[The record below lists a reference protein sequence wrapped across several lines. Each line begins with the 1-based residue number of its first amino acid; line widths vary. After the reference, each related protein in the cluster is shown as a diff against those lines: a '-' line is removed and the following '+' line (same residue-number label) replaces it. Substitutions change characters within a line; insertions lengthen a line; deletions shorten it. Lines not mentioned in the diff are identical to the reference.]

1 MSEQRTT
8 PEPADGGPAA
18 NHPFAAS
25 DDGARPC
32 RYLLTMFPYPSGDL
46 HMGHA
51 EVFAITDVVA
61 RHWRAKGFD
70 VLNPVGWDSFGLPAE
85 NAAIRRGEHPAVFT
99 EANIATQAASIE
111 RYGVSFDW
119 SRRLHTHEPAYY
131 RWTQWLFAR
140 LHERGLAY
148 RAEAEV
154 NWCPHDRTV
163 LANEQVVDGACE
175 RCGTA
180 VVARSLTQWFFR
192 TTAYAD
198 RLLDDMTLLEP
209 GWPAHVLTM
218 QRNWIGR
225 SVGPDGEPTYRLHDW
240 LISRQRYW
248 GAPIPV
254 VHCAACGEVLVPDD
268 ELPVELPHLEGD
280 HLAPGG
286 VSPLAAARDWVETTC
301 PRCGG
306 RAERD
311 TDTMDT
317 FVDSSWYFLRYLSP
331 GYDGG
336 PFRPEDAARWM
347 PTALYVGGVEHATMH
362 LLYAR
367 FVTKVLY
374 DMGLVP
380 SPEPY
385 ARLMNQGQVVNHG
398 RAMSKSLGNGVD
410 LAAELDRHG
419 VDAVRLAMLFAGP
432 PEDDVD
438 WADVS
443 PGAMRTFLARVLRLV
458 PAPGPSSSRG
468 SSVSRPGSRHAR
480 PAELRRTVHRTVHD
494 VDGLVEAGRFNVAIA
509 RLMELVGEVRRAAS
523 ADVGTSDGGTHDG
536 GTHDGAEAYREAVS
550 AVAVLLSLFAPFTA
564 QELWER
570 LGRTTSVATQ
580 PWPEVDPAYLV
591 TSEVEAVVQVDGRV
605 RDRMPVLTDVAPAE
619 LERAALA
626 RPAVTRAIGGRPVRR
641 VVVRPPRLVN
651 VVTGP
656 GRTPDETPGV
666 LPA

>member
-1 MSEQRTT
+1 MTDTYRT
-8 PEPADGGPAA
+8 PGPAEE
-18 NHPFAAS
+18 HPFQAS
-25 DDGARPC
+25 DDGSRPR

-61 RHWRAKGFD
+61 RYWRAKGFD

-99 EANIATQAASIE
+99 EANIATQAASIR
-111 RYGVSFDW
+111 RYGASFDW

-140 LHERGLAY
+140 LYERGLAY
-148 RAEAEV
+148 RAAAEV
-154 NWCPHDRTV
+154 NWCPADRTV
-163 LANEQVVDGACE
+163 LANEQVRDGACD

-180 VVARSLTQWFFR
+180 VVRRSLTQWFFR
-192 TTAYAD
+192 ITAYAD
-198 RLLDDMTLLEP
+198 RLLDDMSLLDP

-225 SVGPDGEPTYRLHDW
+225 REGPDGATYRLHDW
-240 LISRQRYW
+240 LVSRQRYW
-248 GAPIPV
+248 GTPIPV
-254 VHCAACGEVLVPDD
+254 VHCPACGEVVVPDD

-280 HLAPGG
+280 ELVPGD
-286 VSPLAAARDWVETTC
+286 VSPLAGAHEWLRTRC

-306 RAERD
+306 PAERD

-347 PTALYVGGVEHATMH
+347 PAALYVGGVEHATMH

-385 ARLMNQGQVVNHG
+385 ARLMNQGQVINQG
-398 RAMSKSLGNGVD
+398 RSMSKSLGNGVD
-410 LAAELDRHG
+410 LAAELDRYG
-419 VDAVRLAMLFAGP
+419 ADAVRLAMLFSGP

-443 PGAMRTFLARVLRLV
+443 PAAMRKFLARVLRLV
-458 PAPGPSSSRG
+458 PPPGPSPHG
-468 SSVSRPGSRHAR
+468 SGSLPAR
-480 PAELRRTVHRTVHD
+480 LPAGATDALRRTVHRTVHD
-494 VDGLVEAGRFNVAIA
+494 VDGLIEAGRFNVAVA
-509 RLMELVGEVRRAAS
+509 RLMGLVGEVRRA
-523 ADVGTSDGGTHDG
+523 VSDGGTDAAAH
-536 GTHDGAEAYREAVS
+536 REAVA
-550 AVAVLLSLFAPFTA
+550 AVAVLLSLFAPGTA
-564 QELWER
+564 QDLWER
-570 LGRTTSVATQ
+570 LGRTTQVAAQ
-580 PWPEVDPAYLV
+580 PWPAVDPALLV
-591 TSEVEAVVQVDGRV
+591 TAEVEAVVLVDGKV
-605 RDRMPVLTDVAPAE
+605 RDRLSVPADVVAAD
-619 LERAALA
+619 LERAALE
-626 RPAVTRAIGGRPVRR
+626 RPAVGRALGGRTVRR
-641 VVVRPPRLVN
+641 VVVRPPHLVN
-651 VVTGP
+651 VVP
-656 GRTPDETPGV
+656 G
-666 LPA
+666 

>member
-1 MSEQRTT
+1 MSDTYRTPGAT
-8 PEPADGGPAA
+8 GDDEAA
-18 NHPFAAS
+18 GRPFEAS
-25 DDGARPC
+25 DDGVRPR

-61 RHWRAKGFD
+61 RYWRAKGFD

-99 EANIATQAASIE
+99 SANIATQAASIR

-119 SRRLHTHEPAYY
+119 SRRLHTHEPEYY

-148 RAEAEV
+148 RAAAEV
-154 NWCPHDRTV
+154 NWCPTDRTV

-180 VVARSLTQWFFR
+180 VVARTLTQWFLR
-192 TTAYAD
+192 ITAYAD
-198 RLLDDMTLLEP
+198 RLLDDMSLLEA

-225 SVGPDGEPTYRLHDW
+225 QDGPDGTTYRLHDW
-240 LISRQRYW
+240 LVSRQRYW

-254 VHCAACGEVLVPDD
+254 VHCPRCGEVVVPDD
-268 ELPVELPHLEGD
+268 QLPVELPHLEGD
-280 HLAPGG
+280 QLVPGD
-286 VSPLAAARDWVETTC
+286 VSPLAGAHDWVRTTC

-306 RAERD
+306 PAERD
-311 TDTMDT
+311 TDTLDT

-347 PTALYVGGVEHATMH
+347 PAALYVGGVEHATMH

-385 ARLMNQGQVVNHG
+385 ARLMNQGQVVNQG
-398 RAMSKSLGNGVD
+398 RAMSKSLGNGVE

-419 VDAVRLAMLFAGP
+419 VDAVRLAMLFSGP

-443 PGAMRTFLARVLRLV
+443 PGAMRKFLARVLRL
-458 PAPGPSSSRG
+458 ASFQG
-468 SSVSRPGSRHAR
+468 SVTPDGSAVS
-480 PAELRRTVHRTVHD
+480 LRRAVHRTVHD
-494 VDGLVEAGRFNVAIA
+494 VDGLVEAGRFNVAVA
-509 RLMELVGEVRRAAS
+509 RLMELVGAARRAAS
-523 ADVGTSDGGTHDG
+523 GGGVDAGTYG
-536 GTHDGAEAYREAVS
+536 EAVE
-550 AVAVLLSLFAPFTA
+550 AVAVLLSLFAPHTA
-564 QELWER
+564 QALWEG
-570 LGRTTSVATQ
+570 LGRTTPVAAQ
-580 PWPEVDPAYLV
+580 PWPVVDPALLV
-591 TSEVEAVVQVDGRV
+591 TTEVEAVVQVDGKV
-605 RDRMPVLTDVAPAE
+605 RDRLRVPTDVTAADLE
-619 LERAALA
+619 LAALA
-626 RPAVTRAIGGRPVRR
+626 RPAAARAVGGRVVRC

-651 VVTGP
+651 VV
-656 GRTPDETPGV
+656 
-666 LPA
+666 LS

>member
-1 MSEQRTT
+1 MSDTDPTT
-8 PEPADGGPAA
+8 GRAGASPAED
-18 NHPFAAS
+18 HLFEAS
-25 DDGARPC
+25 DDGSRPR

-61 RHWRAKGFD
+61 RYWRAKGFD

-99 EANIATQAASIE
+99 EANIATQAASIR

-119 SRRLHTHEPAYY
+119 SRRLHTHEPEYY

-140 LHERGLAY
+140 MHERGLAY
-148 RAEAEV
+148 RAAAEV
-154 NWCPHDRTV
+154 NWCPTDRTV
-163 LANEQVVDGACE
+163 LANEQVVGGMCE
-175 RCGTA
+175 RCGTT
-180 VVARSLTQWFFR
+180 VVARTLTQWFLR
-192 TTAYAD
+192 ITAYAD
-198 RLLDDMTLLEP
+198 RLLDDMSLLEP
-209 GWPAHVLTM
+209 GWPSHVLAM

-225 SVGPDGEPTYRLHDW
+225 EDGPDGTTYRLHDW
-240 LISRQRYW
+240 LVSRQRYW

-254 VHCAACGEVLVPDD
+254 VHCPACGEVVVPDD
-268 ELPVELPHLEGD
+268 ELPVELPYLEGD
-280 HLAPGG
+280 ELVPGD
-286 VSPLAAARDWVETTC
+286 VSPLAAAEEWRRTTC

-306 RAERD
+306 PAERD

-331 GYDGG
+331 GYDAG

-347 PTALYVGGVEHATMH
+347 PAALYVGGVEHATMH

-419 VDAVRLAMLFAGP
+419 VDAVRLAMLFSGP

-443 PGAMRTFLARVLRLV
+443 PEAMRKFLARVLRLV
-458 PAPGPSSSRG
+458 PAADRTGG
-468 SSVSRPGSRHAR
+468 DGTGI
-480 PAELRRTVHRTVHD
+480 LRRAVHRTVRD
-494 VDGLVEAGRFNVAIA
+494 IDTLVAAGRFNVAVA
-509 RLMELVGEVRRAAS
+509 RLMELVGEVRRAA
-523 ADVGTSDGGTHDG
+523 ARVDTET
-536 GTHDGAEAYREAVS
+536 YREAVE
-550 AVAVLLSLFAPFTA
+550 AVAVVLSLFAPRTA
-564 QELWER
+564 QDLWER
-570 LGRTTSVATQ
+570 LGRTTPVAAQ
-580 PWPEVDPAYLV
+580 PWPAVDPALLV
-591 TSEVEAVVQVDGRV
+591 TAEVEAVVQVDGRV
-605 RDRMPVLTDVAPAE
+605 RDRLTVPAGVAAAD
-619 LERAALA
+619 LERTALA
-626 RPAVTRAIGGRPVRR
+626 RPAVTRAVGGRVVRR
-641 VVVRPPRLVN
+641 VVVRPPHLVN
-651 VVTGP
+651 VVLSE
-656 GRTPDETPGV
+656 RS
-666 LPA
+666 

>member
-1 MSEQRTT
+1 MSDTDPTIR
-8 PEPADGGPAA
+8 AAGGSLSED
-18 NHPFAAS
+18 HLFEAS
-25 DDGARPC
+25 DDGARPR

-85 NAAIRRGEHPAVFT
+85 NAAIRRGEHPAVYT
-99 EANIATQAASIE
+99 DANIDTQAASIR
-111 RYGVSFDW
+111 RYGISFDW
-119 SRRLHTHEPAYY
+119 SRRLHTHEPGYY

-148 RAEAEV
+148 RAVAEV
-154 NWCPHDRTV
+154 NWCPADRTV

-175 RCGTA
+175 RCGAT
-180 VVARSLTQWFFR
+180 VVARTLTQWFVR
-192 TTAYAD
+192 ITAYAD
-198 RLLDDMTLLEP
+198 RLLDDMSLLEP
-209 GWPAHVLTM
+209 GWPRHVLAM

-225 SVGPDGEPTYRLHDW
+225 QDGPDGATYRLHDW
-240 LISRQRYW
+240 LVSRQRYW

-254 VHCAACGEVLVPDD
+254 VHCPRCGEVVVPDD
-268 ELPVELPHLEGD
+268 QLPVELPHLEGEQ
-280 HLAPGG
+280 LVPGD
-286 VSPLAAARDWVETTC
+286 VSPLAGARDWVRTTC

-306 RAERD
+306 EAERD

-347 PTALYVGGVEHATMH
+347 PAALYVGGVEHATMH

-385 ARLMNQGQVVNHG
+385 ARLINQGQVINHG

-410 LAAELDRHG
+410 LTAELDRHG
-419 VDAVRLAMLFAGP
+419 VDAVRLALLFSGP

-443 PGAMRTFLARVLRLV
+443 PGAMRTFLARVLRL
-458 PAPGPSSSRG
+458 APDRGANPDRG
-468 SSVSRPGSRHAR
+468 SSVSGPGSRQAR
-480 PAELRRTVHRTVHD
+480 PAVGATDGGADSLRRAVHRTVHD

-509 RLMELVGEVRRAAS
+509 RLMELVGTVRRASSRGPA
-523 ADVGTSDGGTHDG
+523 GTATE
-536 GTHDGAEAYREAVS
+536 TYREAVEV
-550 AVAVLLSLFAPFTA
+550 VAVLLSLFAPQTA
-564 QELWER
+564 QTLWER
-570 LGRTTSVATQ
+570 LGRTTPVAAQ
-580 PWPEVDPAYLV
+580 PWPAVDPALLV
-591 TSEVEAVVQVDGRV
+591 TTEVEAVVQVDGKV
-605 RDRMPVLTDVAPAE
+605 RDRLVVSADVAAAD

-626 RPAVTRAIGGRPVRR
+626 RPVVARAVGGRAVRR
-641 VVVRPPRLVN
+641 VVIRLPHLVN
-651 VVTGP
+651 VVL
-656 GRTPDETPGV
+656 D
-666 LPA
+666 

>member
-1 MSEQRTT
+1 MSDTYRT
-8 PEPADGGPAA
+8 PGPAGDGPA
-18 NHPFAAS
+18 EGRLFQAS
-25 DDGARPC
+25 DDGARPR

-61 RHWRAKGFD
+61 RYWRAKGFD
-70 VLNPVGWDSFGLPAE
+70 VLNPIGWDSFGLPAE

-99 EANIATQAASIE
+99 SVNIATQAASIR

-119 SRRLHTHEPAYY
+119 SRRVHTHEPEYY

-148 RAEAEV
+148 RAAAEV
-154 NWCPHDRTV
+154 NWCPDDRTV

-175 RCGTA
+175 RCGAT

-192 TTAYAD
+192 ITAYAD
-198 RLLDDMTLLEP
+198 RLLDDMSLLEP

-225 SVGPDGEPTYRLHDW
+225 QHGPDGTSYRLHDW
-240 LISRQRYW
+240 LVSRQRYW

-254 VHCAACGEVLVPDD
+254 VHCPGCGEVVVPDD
-268 ELPVELPHLEGD
+268 QLPVELPHLEGEQ
-280 HLAPGG
+280 LTPGD
-286 VSPLAAARDWVETTC
+286 VSPLAGARDWVATAC

-306 RAERD
+306 PAERD

-347 PTALYVGGVEHATMH
+347 PAALYVGGAEHTTMH

-367 FVTKVLY
+367 FVTKVLF

-385 ARLMNQGQVVNHG
+385 ARLLNQGQVVNHG
-398 RAMSKSLGNGVD
+398 RAMSKSLGNGVH

-419 VDAVRLAMLFAGP
+419 VDAVRLAILFSGP

-443 PGAMRTFLARVLRLV
+443 PEAMRKFLARVLRLV
-458 PAPGPSSSRG
+458 PSGSTDGDGDGDGGPD
-468 SSVSRPGSRHAR
+468 V
-480 PAELRRTVHRTVHD
+480 LRRAVHRTVHD
-494 VDGLVEAGRFNVAIA
+494 VDGLVDAGRLNVAVA
-509 RLMELVGEVRRAAS
+509 RLMGLVGEVRRAAS
-523 ADVGTSDGGTHDG
+523 GGSVD
-536 GTHDGAEAYREAVS
+536 AAAYEEAV
-550 AVAVLLSLFAPFTA
+550 AAIAVLLSLFAPQTA
-564 QELWER
+564 QELWQR
-570 LGRTTSVATQ
+570 LGRTTPVAAQ
-580 PWPEVDPAYLV
+580 PWPAVDPALLV
-591 TSEVEAVVQVDGRV
+591 TTEVEAVVQVDGRV
-605 RDRMPVLTDVAPAE
+605 RDRLSVPADVAAADLE
-619 LERAALA
+619 LAALA
-626 RPAVTRAIGGRPVRR
+626 RPAVTRAVGHRAVRR
-641 VVVRPPRLVN
+641 VVVRPPHLVN
-651 VVTGP
+651 VVLG
-656 GRTPDETPGV
+656 
-666 LPA
+666 

>member
-1 MSEQRTT
+1 MSEQHPTPGPTT
-8 PEPADGGPAA
+8 GGGNTEPGPFEAA
-18 NHPFAAS
+18 
-25 DDGARPC
+25 DDGARPR

-51 EVFAITDVVA
+51 EVFAITDVQA
-61 RHWRAKGFD
+61 RYWRAKGFD

-99 EANIATQAASIE
+99 EANIATQAASIR

-154 NWCPHDRTV
+154 NWCPQDRTV

-180 VVARSLTQWFFR
+180 VVGRSLTQWFFR

-198 RLLDDMTLLEP
+198 RLLDDMALLEP

-225 SVGPDGEPTYRLHDW
+225 SEGPDGGTTYRLHDW
-240 LISRQRYW
+240 LVSRQRYW
-248 GAPIPV
+248 GAPVPV
-254 VHCAACGEVLVPDD
+254 VHCPACGEALVPDD

-280 HLAPGG
+280 RLTPGD

-306 RAERD
+306 PAERD

-331 GYDGG
+331 GYEDG

-347 PTALYVGGVEHATMH
+347 PAALYVGGVEHATMH

-385 ARLMNQGQVVNHG
+385 ARLLNQGQVVNHG

-443 PGAMRTFLARVLRLV
+443 PEAMRKFLARVLRLTSR
-458 PAPGPSSSRG
+458 GSSSSRG
-468 SSVSRPGSRHAR
+468 SSVSRPGSRQAR
-480 PAELRRTVHRTVHD
+480 PADGPADGPTAESDALRRAVHRTVHD
-494 VDGLVEAGRFNVAIA
+494 VDGLVDAGRFNVAIA
-509 RLMELVGEVRRAAS
+509 RLMGLVGVVRRAAPS
-523 ADVGTSDGGTHDG
+523 DGDASDGGP
-536 GTHDGAEAYREAVS
+536 EAYREAVA
-550 AVAVLLSLFAPFTA
+550 AVAVLLSLFAPSTA
-564 QELWER
+564 QDLWER
-570 LGRTTSVATQ
+570 LGRTTPVAAQ
-580 PWPEVDPAYLV
+580 PWPDVDPAYLV
-591 TSEVEAVVQVDGRV
+591 TSEVEAVVQVDGRL
-605 RDRMPVLTDVAPAE
+605 RDRIVVPADVAPAD

-626 RPAVTRAIGGRPVRR
+626 RPAVTRAVGDRAVRR
-641 VVVRPPRLVN
+641 VVVRPPHLVN
-651 VVTGP
+651 VVLD
-656 GRTPDETPGV
+656 R
-666 LPA
+666 A